1 MFRRLIV
8 LMPFLLMGCA
18 SLTQQGYNALEAGQY
33 EKALTLFQQAS
44 SKNPQ
49 DGDAMEG
56 LRKAQQ
62 EWINRKL
69 IDVRLLRLSDNLR
82 DSESLLLDIIN
93 KENEW
98 QVFPSGV
105 AFSTQKE
112 EIQLFSKR
120 VEERVEKLV
129 QEKNPISAQV
139 EFNKNH
145 FILGEARS
153 KNLSLLKNKIY
164 SQGLRFCSN
173 TYKALQSTEYYTLD
187 WLKRTCA
194 IWEVSL
200 KNKPLKNSV
209 ALFKKITPKSA
220 LAPLDKDLQER
231 LSTDIQ
237 SAFLQSKWYD
247 PKGTAILE
255 LSIHG
260 NFEKNYKET
269 PVSRMALY
277 TVQVPYK
284 ETYKRV
290 KSPQT
295 KSNADSILT
304 TLALL
309 SGSSSTSGET
319 VVDNLDGTESVT
331 VTKYRAEERKHY
343 YQATEIQ
350 AEKSLKGKIEATLDK
365 QGFSLDFQRK
375 YSLLKDRSR
384 ENFPDAGLTPTNPV
398 AISDADW
405 IGSISKEIV
414 TDVSD
419 QLQKSWL
426 DRFCSATTKQELS
439 ERELHH
445 RCAFQVTSAI
455 PESLNQYYLKT
466 WQISFLDWQNLTRKS
481 DSK

>member
-1 MFRRLIV
+1 MFRKLIV
-8 LMPFLLMGCA
+8 LVPFLLLGCA

-33 EKALTLFQQAS
+33 EKALTLFQQATS
-44 SKNPQ
+44 ESPQ
-49 DGDAMEG
+49 NGDALEG

-69 IDVRLLRLSDNLR
+69 IDVRLLRLGDNLR
-82 DSESLLLDIIN
+82 DSETLLLDIIK

-112 EIQLFSKR
+112 EILHFSKR
-120 VEERVEKLV
+120 VEDRIEKLIH
-129 QEKNPISAQV
+129 EKNPIAAQV

-145 FILGEARS
+145 FIMGEARS

-164 SQGLRFCSN
+164 SQGLRFCSE
-173 TYKALQSTEYYTLD
+173 THKGLQSSEYYTMD
-187 WLKRTCA
+187 WLKRTCS

-200 KNKPLKNSV
+200 KDKPLKNSV
-209 ALFKKITPKSA
+209 VLFKGATPKFS
-220 LAPLDKDLQER
+220 LTHLDKGLQDL
-231 LSTDIQ
+231 LSHDIQ
-237 SAFLQSKWYD
+237 TAFLQSKWYD
-247 PKGTAILE
+247 KKGTANLD
-255 LSIHG
+255 LSIQG
-260 NFEKNYKET
+260 DFEKNYKET
-269 PVSRMALY
+269 PVSRMAVY

-284 ETYKRV
+284 DTYKRV
-290 KSPQT
+290 KTQK

-304 TLALL
+304 MLTLL
-309 SGSSSTSGET
+309 SGNSSMSDE
-319 VVDNLDGTESVT
+319 VVRDNMDGTESVT
-331 VTKYRAEERKHY
+331 VTKYRAEDRKHY
-343 YQATEIQ
+343 YQATEVS
-350 AEKSLKGKIEATLDK
+350 AEKTLKGKIQATLDK
-365 QGFSLDFQRK
+365 QGFEFDFQRK
-375 YSLLKDRSR
+375 YSLLKDRSN

-398 AISDADW
+398 VLSDADW

-414 TDVSD
+414 SEVSD

-426 DRFCSATTKQELS
+426 ERFCEATTKQALS

-445 RCAFQVTSAI
+445 RCAFQVTSSI

-481 DSK
+481 EKE

>member
-8 LMPFLLMGCA
+8 LIPFFLMGCA

-33 EKALTLFQQAS
+33 EKALTLFQQATS
-44 SKNPQ
+44 QSPQ
-49 DGDAMEG
+49 NGDALEG

-69 IDVRLLRLSDNLR
+69 IDVRLLRLGDNLR

-120 VEERVEKLV
+120 VEERIEKLV
-129 QEKNPISAQV
+129 QEKNPVAAQV

-145 FILGEARS
+145 FIMGEARS

-164 SQGLRFCSN
+164 SQGLRFCAEN
-173 TYKALQSTEYYTLD
+173 YKNLQSTEYYTLE
-187 WLKRTCA
+187 WLQETCS
-194 IWEVSL
+194 IWEVTL
-200 KNKPLKNSV
+200 KDKPLKNSV
-209 ALFKKITPKSA
+209 ALFKKVTPKSA
-220 LAPLDKDLQER
+220 LAPLDKNLQDQ
-231 LSTDIQ
+231 LSADVQT
-237 SAFLQSKWYD
+237 AFLQSKWYD
-247 PKGTAILE
+247 KKGTANLD
-255 LSIHG
+255 LSIQG
-260 NFEKNYKET
+260 DFEKNYKET
-269 PVSRMALY
+269 PVSRTAVY
-277 TVQVPYK
+277 TIQVPYK

-290 KSPQT
+290 KTQK

-304 TLALL
+304 MLTLL
-309 SGSSSTSGET
+309 SGNSSMSDE
-319 VVDNLDGTESVT
+319 VVRDNLDGTETVS

-343 YQATEIQ
+343 YQATEIS
-350 AEKSLKGKIEATLDK
+350 AEKVLKGKIEATLDK
-365 QGFSLDFQRK
+365 QGFQFDFQRK
-375 YSLLKDRSR
+375 YSLLKDRSN
-384 ENFPDAGLTPTNPV
+384 ENFPDAGLTPTNPI
-398 AISDADW
+398 ALSDADW
-405 IGSISKEIV
+405 ISAISKEIISE
-414 TDVSD
+414 VSD

-426 DRFCSATTKQELS
+426 DRFCGITTKQPLS

-445 RCAFQVTSAI
+445 RCAFQVTATI

-466 WQISFLDWQNLTRKS
+466 WQISFLDWQKLTRKS
-481 DSK
+481 KSE